1 MVAAQKSLLAAL
13 LAAGTLVGSG
23 AYAGTLDD
31 IKASGTIRIAYR
43 EDAPPFSF
51 RKGNAGEPLGFMSD
65 LCRAVATRV
74 GQQLGLA
81 DLKIAYVPVTSADRF
96 DAITGSKADLL
107 CEATTQTLKRR
118 ETVGF
123 SIPTFVDG
131 ASFIIGTSGPRDIK
145 SLEGKTVGVLANTT
159 TEADLKRTLQA
170 GQIKA
175 EVVSV
180 KTHGEGIDA
189 VEKGTVAAYYGDRA
203 ILTFLL
209 LDGKLHP
216 GLMIADA
223 YLSVEP
229 YALALRRG
237 DEDFRLAVDRALSQI
252 YRSGE
257 VVKLFAASFGSTT
270 VPSQML
276 QGLYVTSALPQ

>member
-1 MVAAQKSLLAAL
+1 MTARKSLLAAL
-13 LAAGTLVGSG
+13 LAAACFAAGG
-23 AYAGTLDD
+23 ACAATLDD
-31 IKASGTIRIAYR
+31 IKSSGTIRIAYR

-51 RKGNAGEPLGFMSD
+51 RKGGTGEPLGFMSD
-65 LCRAVATRV
+65 LCRAVAARV

-81 DLKIAYVPVTSADRF
+81 DLKVAYVPVSSADRF
-96 DAITGSKADLL
+96 DAITGGKADLL
-107 CEATTQTLKRR
+107 CEATTQTLTRR
-118 ETVGF
+118 QSVSF

-131 ASFIIGTSGPRDIK
+131 ASFMIGANGPRDLK
-145 SLEGKTVGVLANTT
+145 GLEGKTVGVLANTT
-159 TEADLKRTLQA
+159 TEAELKRALQA

-175 EVVSV
+175 DVVSV

-189 VEKGTVAAYYGDRA
+189 VEKGTVAAYYGDRS

-209 LDGKLHP
+209 LDGKP
-216 GLMIADA
+216 RSGLMIADI

-257 VVKLFAASFGSTT
+257 VAKLFAASFGSKTL
-270 VPSQML
+270 PSPML
-276 QGLYVTSALPQ
+276 QGLFLTSALPQ

>member
-1 MVAAQKSLLAAL
+1 MVAARKYFLAMIFSVGAL
-13 LAAGTLVGSG
+13 AGSG
-23 AYAGTLDD
+23 ARAGTLDD
-31 IKASGTIRIAYR
+31 IKASGTLRVAYR

-51 RKGNAGEPLGFMSD
+51 RKGNTGEPLGFMAD
-65 LCRAVATRV
+65 LCRSVAGKV

-81 DLKIAYVPVTSADRF
+81 DLKIAYVPVTSVDRF
-96 DAITGSKADLL
+96 DAITGGKADLL

-118 ETVGF
+118 EAVSF

-131 ASFIIGTSGPRDIK
+131 ASFIIGANGPRDVK
-145 SLEGKTVGVLANTT
+145 SLDGKTVGVLANTT
-159 TEADLKRTLQA
+159 TEADLKRTLQM

-175 EVVSV
+175 EVLSV
-180 KTHGEGIDA
+180 KTHAEGVDA

-203 ILTFLL
+203 ILTFWL
-209 LDGKLHP
+209 LDGKSRP
-216 GLMIADA
+216 GLMIADI

-257 VVKLFAASFGSTT
+257 VAKLFAASFGATT
-270 VPSQML
+270 IPSPML
-276 QGLYVTSALPQ
+276 QGLYMTSALPQ

>member
-1 MVAAQKSLLAAL
+1 MMVIRKSLVAMLFAGGAL
-13 LAAGTLVGSG
+13 MAGEACG
-23 AYAGTLDD
+23 ATLDD
-31 IKASGTIRIAYR
+31 IKSSGTIRIAYR

-51 RKGNAGEPLGFMSD
+51 RKGNAGEPAGFMVD
-65 LCRAVATRV
+65 LCRAVAARV
-74 GQQLGLA
+74 GQQLGVA
-81 DLKIAYVPVTSADRF
+81 DLKVAYVPVSSSDRF
-96 DAITGSKADLL
+96 DAITGGKADLL

-131 ASFIIGTSGPRDIK
+131 ASFVIGANGPRDLK
-145 SLEGKTVGVLANTT
+145 SLDGKAVGVLANTT
-159 TEADLKRTLQA
+159 TEAELKRALQA

-180 KTHGEGIDA
+180 KTHDEGIDA
-189 VEKGTVAAYYGDRA
+189 VAKGTVAAYYGDRS

-209 LDGKLHP
+209 LDGKSRP
-216 GLMIADA
+216 GLMLADA
-223 YLSVEP
+223 YLSIEP

-257 VVKLFAASFGSTT
+257 VVKLFGASFGAST
-270 VPSQML
+270 VPSPML
-276 QGLYVTSALPQ
+276 QGLYLTSALAQ